1 LNLGVL
7 KKVVIVLI
15 LFVIGIFL
23 IHAYWK
29 EILPILQEIV
39 MTIRETRLR
48 YLFLAISVYIL
59 SVYLFAVRWQQV
71 LSCIGYHVKALSLLP
86 IFFGAIF
93 ITNIT
98 PGGNMAGG
106 ESFRILWANKSF
118 NISYTDAFKTILFER
133 SIEMIPVTFLLIYI
147 LYSFPALEIKY
158 SPLIDNLTLKST
170 YLLLIFITTIGF
182 IVWFFRAPFI
192 SLLRSAQQSWRQLK
206 KSVIP
211 VLLLSAGI
219 WILDVTRLK
228 AVALALNLDIPLNL
242 LIAVSIISLLLGLL
256 PLTPGGI
263 GIVEGGLI
271 SLLLYLGFPFASAS
285 SFVFLERFI
294 SYGVSSL
301 IGSVCLFYYGGYKIW
316 QNSRKDSKSNDQE

>member
-1 LNLGVL
+1 LNLGAL
-7 KKVVIVLI
+7 KKVLAVLL
-15 LFVIGIFL
+15 LFIAGIFL
-23 IHAYWK
+23 VHSYWAD
-29 EILPILQEIV
+29 ILPILQEILV
-39 MTIRETRLR
+39 IIREAKIR

-59 SVYLFAVRWQQV
+59 SVYFFAVRWQQV
-71 LSCIGYHVKALSLLP
+71 LLCIGYHIKALSLLP

-118 NISYTDAFKTILFER
+118 DISYTDAFKTILFER
-133 SIEMIPVTFLLIYI
+133 LIEAVPVTLLLIYI

-158 SPLIDNLTLKST
+158 LPLVDSLTVRST
-170 YLLLIFITTIGF
+170 YLLLIFIAVTGSI
-182 IVWFFRAPFI
+182 IWFFRASFT
-192 SLLRSAQQSWRQLK
+192 SLLRNMQQSWRQLK
-206 KSVIP
+206 KSVVP
-211 VLLLSAGI
+211 VLLLSCGV
-219 WILDVTRLK
+219 WVLDVTRLK
-228 AVALALNLDIPLNL
+228 AVALALNIDISLNL

-285 SFVFLERFI
+285 SFVFLERLI
-294 SYGVSSL
+294 SYGISSL

-316 QNSRKDSKSNDQE
+316 QNSKNNSKSNG